1 MRNGMKFKI
10 PGFIILALFFSV
22 ITLTHAS
29 ASSSRNKEIE
39 WYSYDDGIARGKFEN
54 KKVFLH
60 FTAEWCSYCR
70 VMEKQT
76 FKDPVIISSLNKN
89 FISIKVDYDNEI
101 ETSALYRVMG
111 LPDTIFIAEDG
122 QIIGRRPGYI
132 PPDILKL
139 ILDSILTER
148 SQQ

>member
-1 MRNGMKFKI
+1 MKFKI
-10 PGFIILALFFSV
+10 PAFIIMVLFFSV
-22 ITLTHAS
+22 ITLINAS
-29 ASSSRNKEIE
+29 ASSNRIKAIE
-39 WYSYDDGIARGKFEN
+39 WQSYDDGMARGKFEN

-70 VMEKQT
+70 AMEKQT
-76 FKDPVIISSLNKN
+76 FKDPVIISSLNEN
-89 FISIKVDYDNEI
+89 FIPIKVDVDNEI

-111 LPDTIFIAEDG
+111 LPYTIFIAEDG
-122 QIIGRRPGYI
+122 EIIGRRPGYI

>member
-1 MRNGMKFKI
+1 MKFKI
-10 PGFIILALFFSV
+10 PGLIILVLFFSV
-22 ITLTHAS
+22 MMLINAS
-29 ASSSRNKEIE
+29 ASSIRIKEIE
-39 WYSYDDGIARGKFEN
+39 WHSYDDGMARGKFEN

-70 VMEKQT
+70 VMERQT
-76 FKDPVIISSLNKN
+76 FKDPVIISSLNEN
-89 FISIKVDYDNEI
+89 FIPIKVDVDNEI
-101 ETSALYRVMG
+101 ETSSLYRVMG
-111 LPDTIFIAEDG
+111 LPYTIFIAEDG
-122 QIIGRRPGYI
+122 EIIGRRPGYI